1 MAVMV
6 CWAAWIEDLNLDEIQ
21 PNLTQY
27 GSEKIPLTLMGL
39 PIGRTVAKVSAL
51 HVGRPQVA

>member
-1 MAVMV
+1 MRW
-6 CWAAWIEDLNLDEIQ
+6 WAAWIEDLNLDEIQ
-21 PNLTQY
+21 PNSSKY
-27 GSEKIPLTLMGL
+27 GSEKIPLTPMGL

>member
-21 PNLTQY
+21 PNSSKY

-51 HVGRPQVA
+51 HVGRPRVA